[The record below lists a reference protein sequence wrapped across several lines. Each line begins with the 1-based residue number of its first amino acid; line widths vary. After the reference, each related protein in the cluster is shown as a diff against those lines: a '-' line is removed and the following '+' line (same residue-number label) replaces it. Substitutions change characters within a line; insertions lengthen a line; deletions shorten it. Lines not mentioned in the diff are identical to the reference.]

1 MVQPVSRVGI
11 LGDATQALRLQATLT
26 PAYYKEQP
34 LWGWDVEGLIY
45 TGLFD
50 ALHLKDLPIIQF
62 NPLRG

>member
-34 LWGWDVEGLIY
+34 LRGWDVEGLS
-45 TGLFD
+45 G
-50 ALHLKDLPIIQF
+50 
-62 NPLRG
+62 

>member
-34 LWGWDVEGLIY
+34 LWGWDVEGLS
-45 TGLFD
+45 G
-50 ALHLKDLPIIQF
+50 
-62 NPLRG
+62 